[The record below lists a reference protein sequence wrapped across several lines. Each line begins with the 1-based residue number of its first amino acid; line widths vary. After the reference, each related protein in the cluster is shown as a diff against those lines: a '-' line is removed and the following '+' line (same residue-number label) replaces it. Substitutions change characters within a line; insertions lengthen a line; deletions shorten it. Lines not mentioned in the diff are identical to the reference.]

1 MKFEKAVEIFAIWL
15 DDAHIDNAFENTLKA
30 VDFFK
35 SQISR
40 YCEYISENVNENKVG
55 AILSVE
61 GGEAVEGSIEKLYAL
76 YEKGVKLMTLTWN
89 NKNEIGCGAVSGC
102 DEGLT
107 DFGIN
112 VVKEMNRLN
121 MIVDVSHINV
131 KGFMD
136 VYNVCEKPFIA
147 THSNSYSICPH
158 PRNLND
164 DQLRIIGETGS
175 KVGVNIYPPFVD
187 GEKGSIDMMLRHIER
202 IMNICGEYS
211 VGIGCDFDGIEVCPE
226 NIKDISDISRLYER
240 VKEVWGEKTTY
251 NIFYG
256 NMYDFFSGKI

>member
-1 MKFEKAVEIFAIWL
+1 
-15 DDAHIDNAFENTLKA
+15 
-30 VDFFK
+30 
-35 SQISR
+35 
-40 YCEYISENVNENKVG
+40 
-55 AILSVE
+55 
-61 GGEAVEGSIEKLYAL
+61 
-76 YEKGVKLMTLTWN
+76 
-89 NKNEIGCGAVSGC
+89 
-102 DEGLT
+102 
-107 DFGIN
+107 
-112 VVKEMNRLN
+112 

-164 DQLRIIGETGS
+164 DHLRIIGETGS